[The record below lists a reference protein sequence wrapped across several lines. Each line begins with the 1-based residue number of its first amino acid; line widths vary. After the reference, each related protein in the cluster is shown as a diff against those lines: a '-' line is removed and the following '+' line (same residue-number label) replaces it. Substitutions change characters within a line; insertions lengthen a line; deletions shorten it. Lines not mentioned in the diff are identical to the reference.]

1 MDFKT
6 LLEQISA
13 AYNKF
18 NTKQKIIIAVTIFII
33 IGLLVFL
40 ILYKNSGSKEAE
52 NYAVLFDKLDP
63 KDAAIV
69 IQQLETDKVPYKVV
83 NEDTI
88 KVPKE
93 FVYKERISLASKG
106 IPKNSK
112 VGFEL
117 FDKQEFGAT
126 EFEQRIKYLR
136 ALEGELARTIESLEP
151 IENAV
156 VHIALP
162 KESVFTEKSVPPTA
176 SVSLTIK
183 PYTKLSPKQIMG
195 IKNLVAAAVPKLT
208 PENVKLIDQNGDPLG
223 GEDMLKS
230 ELIASQIKY
239 KKEFERAYEKKIV
252 NLLAPVVGGED
263 KVVAKVTIDF
273 DFSQEDEVSEYYDP
287 DVVPRSEQ
295 TTEEEREG
303 FSKKEVGGVPG
314 AISNIGPV
322 QGIESNKP
330 TSKYK
335 KSVTTTNYEVSK
347 KILNKKGAFA
357 RIKRITAAV
366 VVDGKY
372 RFKKDKEGKETSEIE
387 YVPLSKQEIANITDI
402 VKKSIGY
409 DPKRGDEV
417 TVSNF
422 EFSKGGLRPK
432 APVTKT
438 LVEKTASFV
447 QPLMP
452 FIKFAIAIV
461 LLFLFYKRV
470 IVPFSQKMLEETKE
484 EEERLEK
491 LAIEEEKEAAEDTL
505 EQYKNMKKKIEE
517 ELGLGEQFDEEE
529 LKYEVLLEKMKQIAS
544 ENPEEVANILQT
556 LVKSVNEFE
565 PKK

>member
-1 MDFKT
+1 
-6 LLEQISA
+6 
-13 AYNKF
+13 
-18 NTKQKIIIAVTIFII
+18 
-33 IGLLVFL
+33 
-40 ILYKNSGSKEAE
+40 
-52 NYAVLFDKLDP
+52 
-63 KDAAIV
+63 
-69 IQQLETDKVPYKVV
+69 
-83 NEDTI
+83 
-88 KVPKE
+88 
-93 FVYKERISLASKG
+93 
-106 IPKNSK
+106 
-112 VGFEL
+112 
-117 FDKQEFGAT
+117 
-126 EFEQRIKYLR
+126 
-136 ALEGELARTIESLEP
+136 
-151 IENAV
+151 
-156 VHIALP
+156 
-162 KESVFTEKSVPPTA
+162 
-176 SVSLTIK
+176 
-183 PYTKLSPKQIMG
+183 MG
-195 IKNLVAAAVPKLT
+195 IKNLIAAAVPKLT

-223 GEDMLKS
+223 GKDMLKS

-252 NLLAPVVGGED
+252 NLLAPIVGGEE

-273 DFSQEDEVSEYYDP
+273 DFSQKDETSEYYDP

-295 TTEEEREG
+295 TTEEKREG

-322 QGIESNKP
+322 QGIESQKP
-330 TSKYK
+330 IQKYQ
-335 KSVTTTNYEVSK
+335 KSTTTTNYEVSK
-347 KILNKKGAFA
+347 KVTNIKGEFA
-357 RIKRITAAV
+357 TIKRITAAV

-372 RFKKDKEGKETSEIE
+372 RFKKDKNGVETSQIE

-409 DPKRGDEV
+409 NPKRGDEV

-432 APVTKT
+432 EPVTKT
-438 LVEKTASFV
+438 LIEKTSSFI
-447 QPLMP
+447 QPILP
-452 FIKFAIAIV
+452 FIKFLIAVI
-461 LLFLFYKRV
+461 LLYIFYKKV
-470 IVPFSQKMLEETKE
+470 ITPFSQKMLEETKE

-505 EQYKNMKKKIEE
+505 EQYKNMKKKIED

-529 LKYEVLLEKMKQIAS
+529 LKYEVLLEKLKQITS

>member
-6 LLEQISA
+6 LLEQLSA
-13 AYNKF
+13 AYNKLT
-18 NTKQKIIIAVTIFII
+18 NKQKIIIAATLFII
-33 IGLLVFL
+33 IGLLTFL
-40 ILYKNSGSKEAE
+40 VLYKKENKEE
-52 NYAVLFDKLDP
+52 NYAVLFEKLDP
-63 KDAAIV
+63 KDAAMAM
-69 IQQLETDKVPYKVV
+69 QQLEADKIPYKIV
-83 NEDTI
+83 NDNTI

-93 FVYKERISLASKG
+93 FVYKERIALASKG
-106 IPKNSK
+106 IPKTSK

-126 EFEQRIKYLR
+126 EFEQKIKYLR

-151 IENAV
+151 IESAS

-162 KESVFTEKSVPPTA
+162 KESVFTEKSTPPTA
-176 SVSLTIK
+176 SVTLSIK

-195 IKNLVAAAVPKLT
+195 IKNLIAAAVPKLT

-223 GEDMLKS
+223 GKDMLKS

-252 NLLAPVVGGED
+252 NLLAPIVGGEE

-273 DFSQEDEVSEYYDP
+273 DFSQKDETSEYYDP

-295 TTEEEREG
+295 TTEEKREG

-322 QGIESNKP
+322 QGIESQKP
-330 TSKYK
+330 IQKYQ
-335 KSVTTTNYEVSK
+335 KSTTTTNYEVSK
-347 KILNKKGAFA
+347 KVTNIKGEFA
-357 RIKRITAAV
+357 TIKRITAAV

-372 RFKKDKEGKETSEIE
+372 RFKKDKNGVETSQIE
-387 YVPLSKQEIANITDI
+387 YVPLNKQEIANITDI

-409 DPKRGDEV
+409 NPKRGDEV

-432 APVTKT
+432 EPVTKT
-438 LVEKTASFV
+438 LIEKTSSFI
-447 QPLMP
+447 QPILP
-452 FIKFAIAIV
+452 FIKFLIAVI
-461 LLFLFYKRV
+461 LLYIFYKKV
-470 IVPFSQKMLEETKE
+470 ITPFSQKMLEETKE

-505 EQYKNMKKKIEE
+505 EQYKNMKKKIED

-529 LKYEVLLEKMKQIAS
+529 LKYEVLLEKLKQITS

>member
-6 LLEQISA
+6 LLEQLSA
-13 AYNKF
+13 AYNKLT
-18 NTKQKIIIAVTIFII
+18 NKQKIIIAATLFII
-33 IGLLVFL
+33 IGLLTFL
-40 ILYKNSGSKEAE
+40 VLYKKENKEE
-52 NYAVLFDKLDP
+52 NYAVLFEKLDP
-63 KDAAIV
+63 KDAAMAM
-69 IQQLETDKVPYKVV
+69 QQLEADKIPYKIV
-83 NEDTI
+83 NDNTI

-93 FVYKERISLASKG
+93 FVYKERIALASKG
-106 IPKNSK
+106 IPKTSK

-126 EFEQRIKYLR
+126 EFEQKIKYLR

-151 IENAV
+151 IESAS

-162 KESVFTEKSVPPTA
+162 KESVFTEKSTPPTA
-176 SVSLTIK
+176 SVTLSIK

-195 IKNLVAAAVPKLT
+195 IKNLIAAAVPKLT

-223 GEDMLKS
+223 GKDMLKS

-252 NLLAPVVGGED
+252 NLLAPIVGGEE

-273 DFSQEDEVSEYYDP
+273 DFSQKDETSEYYDP

-295 TTEEEREG
+295 TTEEKREG

-322 QGIESNKP
+322 QGIESQKP
-330 TSKYK
+330 IQKYQ
-335 KSVTTTNYEVSK
+335 KSTTTTNYEVSK
-347 KILNKKGAFA
+347 KVTNIKGEFA
-357 RIKRITAAV
+357 TIKRITAAV

-372 RFKKDKEGKETSEIE
+372 RFKKDKNGVETSQIE

-409 DPKRGDEV
+409 NPKRGDEV

-432 APVTKT
+432 EPVTQT
-438 LVEKTASFV
+438 LIEKTSSFI
-447 QPLMP
+447 QPILP
-452 FIKFAIAIV
+452 FIKFLIAVI
-461 LLFLFYKRV
+461 LLYIFYKKV
-470 IVPFSQKMLEETKE
+470 ITPFSQKMLEETKE

-505 EQYKNMKKKIEE
+505 EQYKNMKKKIED

-529 LKYEVLLEKMKQIAS
+529 LKYEVLLEKLKQITS

>member
-6 LLEQISA
+6 LLEQLSA
-13 AYNKF
+13 AYNKLT
-18 NTKQKIIIAVTIFII
+18 NKQKIIIAATLFII
-33 IGLLVFL
+33 IGLLTFL
-40 ILYKNSGSKEAE
+40 VLYKKENKEE
-52 NYAVLFDKLDP
+52 NYAVLFEKLDP
-63 KDAAIV
+63 KDAAMAM
-69 IQQLETDKVPYKVV
+69 QQLEADKVPYKIV
-83 NEDTI
+83 NDNTI

-93 FVYKERISLASKG
+93 FVYKERIALASKG
-106 IPKNSK
+106 IPKTSK

-126 EFEQRIKYLR
+126 EFEQKIKYLR

-151 IENAV
+151 IESAS
-156 VHIALP
+156 VHIAFP
-162 KESVFTEKSVPPTA
+162 KESVFTEKSTPPKA
-176 SVSLTIK
+176 SVTLSIK

-195 IKNLVAAAVPKLT
+195 IKNLIAAAVPKLT

-223 GEDMLKS
+223 GKDMLKS

-252 NLLAPVVGGED
+252 NLLAPIVGGED

-273 DFSQEDEVSEYYDP
+273 DFSQKDETSEYYDP

-295 TTEEEREG
+295 TMEEKREG

-314 AISNIGPV
+314 AISNIGPI
-322 QGIESNKP
+322 QGIESQKP
-330 TSKYK
+330 TQKYQ
-335 KSVTTTNYEVSK
+335 KSTTTTNYEVSK
-347 KILNKKGAFA
+347 KVTNIKGEFA
-357 RIKRITAAV
+357 TIKRITAAV

-372 RFKKDKEGKETSEIE
+372 RFKKDKNGVETSQIE

-409 DPKRGDEV
+409 NPKRGDEV

-432 APVTKT
+432 EPVTKT
-438 LVEKTASFV
+438 LIEKTSSFI
-447 QPLMP
+447 QPILP
-452 FIKFAIAIV
+452 FIKFLIAVI
-461 LLFLFYKRV
+461 LLYIFYKKV
-470 IVPFSQKMLEETKE
+470 ITPFSQKMLEETKE

-505 EQYKNMKKKIEE
+505 EQYKNMKKKIED

-529 LKYEVLLEKMKQIAS
+529 LKYEVLLEKVKQIAS

>member
-6 LLEQISA
+6 LLEQLSA
-13 AYNKF
+13 AYNKLT
-18 NTKQKIIIAVTIFII
+18 NKQKIIIAATLFII
-33 IGLLVFL
+33 IGLLTFL
-40 ILYKNSGSKEAE
+40 VLYKKENKEE
-52 NYAVLFDKLDP
+52 NYAVLFEKLDP
-63 KDAAIV
+63 KDAAMAM
-69 IQQLETDKVPYKVV
+69 QQLEADKIPYKIV
-83 NEDTI
+83 NDNTI

-93 FVYKERISLASKG
+93 FVYKERIALASKG
-106 IPKNSK
+106 IPKTSK

-126 EFEQRIKYLR
+126 EFEQKIKYLR

-151 IENAV
+151 IESAS

-162 KESVFTEKSVPPTA
+162 KESVFTEKSTPPTA
-176 SVSLTIK
+176 SVTLSIK

-195 IKNLVAAAVPKLT
+195 IKNLIAAAVPKLT

-223 GEDMLKS
+223 GKDMLKS

-252 NLLAPVVGGED
+252 NLLAPIVGGEE

-273 DFSQEDEVSEYYDP
+273 DFSQKDETSEYYDP

-295 TTEEEREG
+295 TTEEKREG

-322 QGIESNKP
+322 QGIESQKP
-330 TSKYK
+330 IQKYQ
-335 KSVTTTNYEVSK
+335 KSTTTTNYEVSK
-347 KILNKKGAFA
+347 KVTNIKGEFA
-357 RIKRITAAV
+357 TIKRITAAV

-372 RFKKDKEGKETSEIE
+372 RFKKDKNGVETSQIE

-409 DPKRGDEV
+409 NPKRGDEV

-432 APVTKT
+432 EPVTKT
-438 LVEKTASFV
+438 LIEKTSSFI
-447 QPLMP
+447 QPILP
-452 FIKFAIAIV
+452 FIKFLIAVI
-461 LLFLFYKRV
+461 LLYIFYKKV
-470 IVPFSQKMLEETKE
+470 ITPFSQKMLEETKE

-505 EQYKNMKKKIEE
+505 EQYKNMKKKIED

-529 LKYEVLLEKMKQIAS
+529 LKYEVLLEKLKQITS

>member
-6 LLEQISA
+6 LLEQLSA
-13 AYNKF
+13 AYNKLT
-18 NTKQKIIIAVTIFII
+18 NKQKIIIAATLFII
-33 IGLLVFL
+33 IGLLTFL
-40 ILYKNSGSKEAE
+40 VLYKKENREE
-52 NYAVLFDKLDP
+52 NYAVLFEKLDP
-63 KDAAIV
+63 KDAAMAM
-69 IQQLETDKVPYKVV
+69 QQLEADKIPYKIV
-83 NEDTI
+83 NDNTI

-93 FVYKERISLASKG
+93 FVYKERIALASKG
-106 IPKNSK
+106 IPKTSK

-126 EFEQRIKYLR
+126 EFEQKIKYLR

-151 IENAV
+151 IESAS

-162 KESVFTEKSVPPTA
+162 KESVFTEKSTPPTA
-176 SVSLTIK
+176 SVTLSIK

-195 IKNLVAAAVPKLT
+195 IKNLIAAAVPKLT

-223 GEDMLKS
+223 GKDMLKS

-252 NLLAPVVGGED
+252 NLLAPIVGGEE

-273 DFSQEDEVSEYYDP
+273 DFSQKDETSEYYDP

-295 TTEEEREG
+295 TTEEKREG

-322 QGIESNKP
+322 QGIESQKP
-330 TSKYK
+330 IQKYQ
-335 KSVTTTNYEVSK
+335 KSTTTTNYEVSK
-347 KILNKKGAFA
+347 KVTNIKGEFA
-357 RIKRITAAV
+357 TIKRITAAV

-372 RFKKDKEGKETSEIE
+372 RFKKDKNGVETSQIE
-387 YVPLSKQEIANITDI
+387 YVPLNKQEIANITDI

-409 DPKRGDEV
+409 NPKRGDEV

-432 APVTKT
+432 EPVTKT
-438 LVEKTASFV
+438 LIEKTSSFI
-447 QPLMP
+447 QPILP
-452 FIKFAIAIV
+452 FIKFLIAVI
-461 LLFLFYKRV
+461 LLYIFYKKV
-470 IVPFSQKMLEETKE
+470 ITPFSQKMLEETKE

-505 EQYKNMKKKIEE
+505 EQYKNMKKKIED

-529 LKYEVLLEKMKQIAS
+529 LKYEVLLEKLKQITS

>member
-6 LLEQISA
+6 LLEQLSA
-13 AYNKF
+13 AYNKLT
-18 NTKQKIIIAVTIFII
+18 NKQKIIIAATLFII
-33 IGLLVFL
+33 IGLLTFL
-40 ILYKNSGSKEAE
+40 VLYKKENKEE
-52 NYAVLFDKLDP
+52 NYAVLFEKLDP
-63 KDAAIV
+63 KDAAMAM
-69 IQQLETDKVPYKVV
+69 QQLEADKVPYKIV
-83 NEDTI
+83 NDNTI

-93 FVYKERISLASKG
+93 FVYKERIALASKG
-106 IPKNSK
+106 IPKTSK

-126 EFEQRIKYLR
+126 EFEQKIKYLR

-151 IENAV
+151 IESAS

-162 KESVFTEKSVPPTA
+162 KESVFTEKSTPPKA
-176 SVSLTIK
+176 SVTLSIK

-195 IKNLVAAAVPKLT
+195 IKNLIAAAVPKLT

-223 GEDMLKS
+223 GKDMLKS

-252 NLLAPVVGGED
+252 NLLAPIVGGED

-273 DFSQEDEVSEYYDP
+273 DFSQKDETSEYYDP

-295 TTEEEREG
+295 TMEEKREG

-314 AISNIGPV
+314 AISNIGPI
-322 QGIESNKP
+322 QGIESQKP
-330 TSKYK
+330 TQKYQ
-335 KSVTTTNYEVSK
+335 KSTTTTNYEVSK
-347 KILNKKGAFA
+347 KVTNIKGEFA
-357 RIKRITAAV
+357 TIKRITAAV

-372 RFKKDKEGKETSEIE
+372 RFKKDKNGVETSQIE

-409 DPKRGDEV
+409 NPKRGDEV

-432 APVTKT
+432 EPVTKT
-438 LVEKTASFV
+438 LIEKTSSFI
-447 QPLMP
+447 QPILP
-452 FIKFAIAIV
+452 FIKFLIAVI
-461 LLFLFYKRV
+461 LLYIFYKKV
-470 IVPFSQKMLEETKE
+470 ITPFSQKMLEETKE

-505 EQYKNMKKKIEE
+505 EQYKNMKKKIED

-529 LKYEVLLEKMKQIAS
+529 LKYEVLLEKVKQIAS

>member
-6 LLEQISA
+6 LLEQLSA
-13 AYNKF
+13 AYNKLT
-18 NTKQKIIIAVTIFII
+18 NKQKIIIAATLFII
-33 IGLLVFL
+33 IGLLTFL
-40 ILYKNSGSKEAE
+40 VLYKKENKEE
-52 NYAVLFDKLDP
+52 NYAVLFEKLDP
-63 KDAAIV
+63 KDAAMAM
-69 IQQLETDKVPYKVV
+69 QQLEADKVPYKIV
-83 NEDTI
+83 NDNTI

-93 FVYKERISLASKG
+93 FVYKERIALASKG
-106 IPKNSK
+106 IPKTSK

-126 EFEQRIKYLR
+126 EFEQKIKYLR

-151 IENAV
+151 IESAS

-162 KESVFTEKSVPPTA
+162 KESVFTEKSTPPTA
-176 SVSLTIK
+176 SVTLSIK

-195 IKNLVAAAVPKLT
+195 IKNLIAAAVPKLT

-223 GEDMLKS
+223 GKDMLKS

-252 NLLAPVVGGED
+252 NLLAPIVGGEE

-273 DFSQEDEVSEYYDP
+273 DFSQKDETSEYYDP

-295 TTEEEREG
+295 TTEEKREG

-322 QGIESNKP
+322 QGIESQKP
-330 TSKYK
+330 IQKYQ
-335 KSVTTTNYEVSK
+335 KSTTTTNYEVSK
-347 KILNKKGAFA
+347 KVTNIKGEFA
-357 RIKRITAAV
+357 TIKRITAAV

-372 RFKKDKEGKETSEIE
+372 RFKKDKNGVETSQIE

-409 DPKRGDEV
+409 NPKRGDEV

-432 APVTKT
+432 EPVTKT
-438 LVEKTASFV
+438 LIEKTSSFI
-447 QPLMP
+447 QPILP
-452 FIKFAIAIV
+452 FIKFLIAVI
-461 LLFLFYKRV
+461 LLYIFYKKV
-470 IVPFSQKMLEETKE
+470 ITPFSQKMLEETKE

-505 EQYKNMKKKIEE
+505 EQYKNMKKKIED

-529 LKYEVLLEKMKQIAS
+529 LKYEVLLEKLKQITS

>member
-13 AYNKF
+13 AYNKLSL
-18 NTKQKIIIAVTIFII
+18 KQKIIIGVTLFII
-33 IGLLVFL
+33 IGLLTFL
-40 ILYKNSGSKEAE
+40 VLYKRGEPKNL
-52 NYAVLFDKLDP
+52 NYAVLFEKLTP
-63 KDAAIV
+63 KDAAMV
-69 IQQLETDKVPYKVV
+69 MQQLESDKIPYEVV
-83 NEDTI
+83 NDNTI

-93 FVYKERISLASKG
+93 FVYKERIALASKG

-151 IENAV
+151 IESAS

-162 KESVFTEKSVPPTA
+162 KESVFTEKSTPPTA
-176 SVSLTIK
+176 SVTLNIK

-195 IKNLVAAAVPKLT
+195 IKNLIAAAVAKLT
-208 PENVKLIDQNGDPLG
+208 PENVKLIDQEGNPLG
-223 GEDMLKS
+223 GKDMLKS
-230 ELIASQIKY
+230 ELIASQIRY
-239 KKEFERAYEKKIV
+239 KREFEKAYENKIV
-252 NLLAPVVGGED
+252 NLLAPIVGGEE

-273 DFSQEDEVSEYYDP
+273 DFSQKNEVSEYYDP

-295 TTEEEREG
+295 TTEEKREG
-303 FSKKEVGGVPG
+303 FEKKETGGVPG

-322 QGIESNKP
+322 QGIESKKP
-330 TSKYK
+330 TQKYE
-335 KSVTTTNYEVSK
+335 KSTTTTNYEVSK
-347 KILNKKGAFA
+347 RVTKVKGEFA
-357 RIKRITAAV
+357 KIKRITAAV

-372 RFKKDKEGKETSEIE
+372 RFKKDKEGKETSQIE
-387 YVPLSKQEIANITDI
+387 YVPLSKKEIANITDI

-409 DPKRGDEV
+409 NPKRGDEV

-422 EFSKGGLRPK
+422 EFSKGALKKK
-432 APVTKT
+432 APITKT
-438 LVEKTASFV
+438 FIEKTSSLLS
-447 QPLMP
+447 PIMP
-452 FIKFAIAIV
+452 FIKLLIALI
-461 LLFLFYKRV
+461 LLYIFYKKV
-470 IVPFSQKMLEETKE
+470 IIPFSQKMLEETKE

-505 EQYKNMKKKIEE
+505 EQYKNMKKKIED

-529 LKYEVLLEKMKQIAS
+529 LKYEVLLEKVKQIAS